1 MIKYRYYLL
10 NDHNKETIGLI
21 SAFNY
26 HQAVDLVSIRKRLPE
41 DQFLKIFKLEIVIDE
56 KTNIK

>member
-10 NDHNKETIGLI
+10 NDDKKETIGLI

-26 HQAVDLVSIRKRLPE
+26 YQAVDLASIRKRLTE
-41 DQFLKIFKLEIVIDE
+41 EQFLKIFKLETVIDE
-56 KTNIK
+56 KTIIR

>member
-10 NDHNKETIGLI
+10 NDHKKETIGLI

-26 HQAVDLVSIRKRLPE
+26 YQAVDLASIRKRLTE
-41 DQFLKIFKLEIVIDE
+41 DQFLKIFKLEILIDE